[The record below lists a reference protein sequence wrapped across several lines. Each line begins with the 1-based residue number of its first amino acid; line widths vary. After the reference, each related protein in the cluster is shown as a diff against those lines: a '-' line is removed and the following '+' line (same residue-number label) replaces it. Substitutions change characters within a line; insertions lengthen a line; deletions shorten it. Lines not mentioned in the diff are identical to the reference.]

1 MARSTRTFI
10 ALPIP
15 NPLKSKLER
24 LQRLIAP
31 DLPGASWVEPAG
43 FHLTLAFLGDV
54 DDTHLNHVCKAVAEA
69 VKDLPPF
76 GLTIKGLGAF
86 PDASKPR
93 VLWAGITGDIELL
106 TGLRK
111 AVVEAVAKVDYPPDD
126 DRFHPHITLGYLKV
140 GRGRD
145 VDMTPLEAHYRNWA
159 AGVFTADSVV
169 TYASTSTPE
178 GPAYA
183 PLGVA
188 PLAKRGSA

>member
-54 DDTHLNHVCKAVAEA
+54 DDTHLNNVCKAVAEA

-93 VLWAGITGDIELL
+93 VLWAGIEGDIEPLGRL
-106 TGLRK
+106 QE
-111 AVVEAVAKVDYPPDD
+111 AVVEAVEKVDYPPDD
-126 DRFHPHITLGYLKV
+126 DRFHPHITLGRLKV
-140 GRGRD
+140 GRGRE